1 VKGDLNMDNKEEI
14 IKKNKELVEKYPF
27 ILPRNYFTDEVPED
41 YDYSW
46 TDWDAIPDGW
56 RIAFGDM
63 LLEDIYND
71 AVEHD
76 YLDSLRFDQIKE
88 KFGELRIYARGY
100 RGGRLDE
107 IISNYSLLSGYICIN
122 CGKPDVY
129 STTGWITPICKE
141 CWEHGSEQPYEEAVY
156 KYGDE
161 EYRLMPNVRKYT
173 RRVDGEFK
181 TFEVYISDLANRI
194 RERWNSNG
202 K

>member
-1 VKGDLNMDNKEEI
+1 MDNKEEI

-27 ILPRNYFTDEVPED
+27 ILPRNYFTDKVPED

-76 YLDSLRFDQIKE
+76 YVDSLRFDQIKE

-107 IISNYSLLSGYICIN
+107 IIDNYSLLSGNICIN

-141 CWEHGSEQPYEEAVY
+141 CWEQGSEQPYEEAVY

-161 EYRLMPNVRKYT
+161 EYRLMPNVRKYS
-173 RRVDGEFK
+173 RGVDGKFK
-181 TFEVYISDLANRI
+181 TFEVDISDLANKI